1 MTDHQIHL
9 VRDSFA
15 LVRPIADQAAALFY
29 DKLFERD
36 PSVSG
41 LFRGDMAQQGARLM
55 QMIEGANGPCNP
67 VGEKILED
75 KGIPILPDVL
85 ANSGGV
91 TVSYYEWVQNKRS
104 ESWSEEEVDEKL
116 EKAMKRAYKEVADF
130 SRTKKVTFRIA
141 AYAVALGRIQAVY
154 KEREIFP

>member
-1 MTDHQIHL
+1 MNDHQIHL

-55 QMIEGANGPCNP
+55 QMIEGAVQMLDRPAMLRHALLRLGERHAGYGVVDAHYPL
-67 VGEKILED
+67 VGAALLD
-75 KGIPILPDVL
+75 TL
-85 ANSGGV
+85 AVGLGDAFTAETREAWAAMY
-91 TVSYYEWVQNKRS
+91 TVVAG
-104 ESWSEEEVDEKL
+104 
-116 EKAMKRAYKEVADF
+116 AMREG
-130 SRTKKVTFRIA
+130 A
-141 AYAVALGRIQAVY
+141 AAATPA
-154 KEREIFP
+154 